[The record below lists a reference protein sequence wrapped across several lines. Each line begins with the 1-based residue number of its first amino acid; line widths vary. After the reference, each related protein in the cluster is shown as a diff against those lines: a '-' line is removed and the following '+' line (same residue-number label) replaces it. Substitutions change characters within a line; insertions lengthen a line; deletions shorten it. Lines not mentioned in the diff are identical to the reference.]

1 MDYIRRVGDRLID
14 RPALLFL
21 WVVFAVK
28 VILPVTRG
36 MKKLGQWLGINQIPE

>member
-1 MDYIRRVGDRLID
+1 MKHTQRVADRLLD

-21 WVVFAVK
+21 WVVFVVK

-36 MKKLGQWLGINQIPE
+36 MKKMELWLGINRVPR